1 MNNNIRY
8 GGVLP
13 EYRRKEDR
21 HTNLFSVQ
29 TRNEVERGSEV

>member
-1 MNNNIRY
+1 MNKITYNI

-13 EYRRKEDR
+13 FRKEDR
-21 HTNLFSVQ
+21 HINLFSVQ